1 MGNKTSK
8 SPLTRETVE
17 FLVKHTEFDES
28 LIEVGSSCDSD
39 LKNDHDN
46 VRTGTAD
53 L

>member
-28 LIEVGSSCDSD
+28 LIEVGSSCSSCDMM
-39 LKNDHDN
+39 
-46 VRTGTAD
+46 RI
-53 L
+53 